1 MNQEL
6 IDELQTKLAVYD
18 HKLDLLLKKG
28 GNDEKIVTKR
38 KEVLTQLFQ
47 LKNVNKK

>member
-6 IDELQTKLAVYD
+6 IDELQAKLALYD
-18 HKLDLLLKKG
+18 HKLDLLLRKG
-28 GNDEKIVTKR
+28 GNDEKIVAKR

-47 LKNVNKK
+47 LRNANK